1 MTAAQTL
8 LAELEARGISVR
20 EMSGSLRLRP
30 HARIPSDLLERLRPH
45 KAALLQAVRLDRLLR
60 LDDDRLDAWSERVA
74 ICTIDGG
81 LSDTAAE
88 AVAWAQIDAG
98 KSGNPPSLVRQNV
111 VVDQ

>member
-8 LAELEARGISVR
+8 LAELKARGISVR

-30 HARIPSDLLERLRPH
+30 HARIPSDLLERLRSH

-60 LDDDRLDAWSERVA
+60 LDDDLLDAWAERVA
-74 ICTIDGG
+74 ICTVDGG
-81 LSDTAAE
+81 LSDAAAE
-88 AVAWAQIDAG
+88 AIAWAQIDAG
-98 KSGNPPSLVRQNV
+98 ISENLPSLGRQKM

>member
-1 MTAAQTL
+1 VTTAQTL
-8 LAELEARGISVR
+8 LAELKARGISVR

-60 LDDDRLDAWSERVA
+60 LDDDLLDAWAERVA
-74 ICTIDGG
+74 ICIVDGG
-81 LSDTAAE
+81 LSEAAAE
-88 AVAWAQIDAG
+88 DIAWAQIDAE
-98 KSGNPPSLVRQNV
+98 KSENLPSLGRQKV